1 MKMKKPH
8 DRISEIAAEMA
19 SISEFA
25 EGSISSSSNTYA
37 VKDGTRRKAKPHWK
51 FQSLGQRGRR
61 KYKSIPAAVL
71 PKVKKLIEN
80 GRRYRRLEAE
90 YSRLVTE
97 ASLASLKKTAGE
109 G

>member
-1 MKMKKPH
+1 MKTKETH
-8 DRISEIAAEMA
+8 ERIAEIIAEMA
-19 SISEFA
+19 SITEFA
-25 EGSISSSSNTYA
+25 EGSISSSSNSYA
-37 VKDGTRRKAKPHWK
+37 VKG
-51 FQSLGQRGRR
+51 R
-61 KYKSIPAAVL
+61 KYKNIPAAVL